1 MTAEETIYRRGY
13 SDGRAAGSWV
23 INGNTSDKTCAEI
36 FRKVEEGEAADFL
49 PTLSLGEWANDPNFP
64 DILAQEKIVLCGC
77 QAGEAEEDDLWYVYS
92 DAWYEGV
99 YFQVGADCRK
109 RLGLTEKSV

>member
-49 PTLSLGEWANDPNFP
+49 R
-64 DILAQEKIVLCGC
+64 IVLCGC